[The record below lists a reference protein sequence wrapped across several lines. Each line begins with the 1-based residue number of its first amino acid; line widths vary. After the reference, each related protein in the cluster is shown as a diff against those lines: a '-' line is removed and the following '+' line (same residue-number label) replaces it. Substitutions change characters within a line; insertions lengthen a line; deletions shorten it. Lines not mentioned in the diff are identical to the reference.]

1 MTRPYFP
8 HIIKLRNYIQ
18 IPQFSLSSTLL
29 VVILRRSPKRY
40 PQRISD
46 LVGFPSGGSS
56 ACGDEGQTNKTLAF
70 CLKGISTLLE
80 RKMRSRRRPLVPTL
94 TYLSRTK
101 ICASGK
107 ICSVA
112 PLPTKG
118 LPFAGSLNTQAACY
132 RVSSSCTLYEVFGNF
147 AWRNAP
153 PRKRVTQSEKALALR
168 DREVPPAGGS
178 RRGARLRGNGDRGT
192 CLTEGVSFTSIL
204 VSLFSPPKKHTINLE
219 GI

>member
-1 MTRPYFP
+1 MIESWSFPPRGSQRVGVRGRP
-8 HIIKLRNYIQ
+8 
-18 IPQFSLSSTLL
+18 
-29 VVILRRSPKRY
+29 SP
-40 PQRISD
+40 D
-46 LVGFPSGGSS
+46 
-56 ACGDEGQTNKTLAF
+56 KTLAF
-70 CLKGISTLLE
+70 CLKGTSTFFD

-118 LPFAGSLNTQAACY
+118 LPFAGSLNTQAACK

-153 PRKRVTQSEKALALR
+153 PRKRVAQSGKAPVLR
-168 DREVPPAGGS
+168 DREVPPRKR

-192 CLTEGVSFTSIL
+192 CLTEGEALLRRSADFNIVPSWAKRTFWEKSKLSGFFFQNGVFRLTRFGFYVIL
-204 VSLFSPPKKHTINLE
+204 
-219 GI
+219 

>member
-1 MTRPYFP
+1 MRGCP
-8 HIIKLRNYIQ
+8 
-18 IPQFSLSSTLL
+18 
-29 VVILRRSPKRY
+29 SP
-40 PQRISD
+40 D
-46 LVGFPSGGSS
+46 
-56 ACGDEGQTNKTLAF
+56 KTPAF
-70 CLKGISTLLE
+70 CLKRISSFPD
-80 RKMRSRRRPLVPTL
+80 RKMRPRRRPLVPTL

-118 LPFAGSLNTQAACY
+118 LPFAGSLNTQAACF

-147 AWRNAP
+147 AWRSAP
-153 PRKRVTQSEKALALR
+153 PRKRVTQSEKAPALR

-192 CLTEGVSFTSIL
+192 SVREGEV
-204 VSLFSPPKKHTINLE
+204 LFLSGDEVPSRFLAV
-219 GI
+219 